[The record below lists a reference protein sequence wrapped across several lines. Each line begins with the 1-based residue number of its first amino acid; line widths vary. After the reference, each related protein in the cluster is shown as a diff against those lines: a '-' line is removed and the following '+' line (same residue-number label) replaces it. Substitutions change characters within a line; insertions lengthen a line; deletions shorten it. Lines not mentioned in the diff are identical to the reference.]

1 MNAKRTATRA
11 INPLQLSRVFV
22 FALAALAFGGAGVCF
37 VSLKNTQHT
46 LGERVRTT
54 ERQLK
59 ELRARNQDYQ
69 SRIRTLT
76 SLNTLRTRLKD
87 GFIAMVPVQDTAI
100 ARLIPP
106 ATAGPDDVVRTA
118 SLNPVARP

>member
-1 MNAKRTATRA
+1 MNAKRTSTRA
-11 INPLQLSRVFV
+11 INPLQPSRILLVCF
-22 FALAALAFGGAGVCF
+22 AALVFGGAGVCF

-54 ERQLK
+54 ERQLR

-87 GFIAMVPVQDTAI
+87 GFIDMIPVQDTAI
-100 ARLIPP
+100 ARLTPP
-106 ATAGPDDVVRTA
+106 AVAGPDGVARTA
-118 SLNPVARP
+118 SLNPVGRP

>member
-1 MNAKRTATRA
+1 MNAKRTPARA
-11 INPLQLSRVFV
+11 SNPLQFSRILLVGF
-22 FALAALAFGGAGVCF
+22 AALVFGGAGVCF

-54 ERQLK
+54 ERQLR

-87 GFIAMVPVQDTAI
+87 GFIDMIPVQDTAI
-100 ARLIPP
+100 ARLVPP
-106 ATAGPDDVVRTA
+106 TIAGPDDVIRTA